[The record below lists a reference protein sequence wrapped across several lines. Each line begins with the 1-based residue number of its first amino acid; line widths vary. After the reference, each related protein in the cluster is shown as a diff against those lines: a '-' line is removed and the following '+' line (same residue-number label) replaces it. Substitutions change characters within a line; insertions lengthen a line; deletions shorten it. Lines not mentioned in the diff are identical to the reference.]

1 MKRIIYF
8 ILTFGLF
15 TTSIYSQDVITK
27 KTGDDI
33 ISKISEITQTEIK
46 YKKFDNLEGPTFSI
60 LKSEVLMVR
69 YENGTKDIFNE
80 TTNQNTQTVANT
92 KTSIEV
98 VNNEDMAAK
107 GKEDAIANY
116 RGAKSGAGWTAATT
130 ILLSPIIGVIP
141 AVACSSS
148 TPSDDNLNFRDR
160 DLMKNSAYSK
170 AYIDQAHKTK
180 KKKIWTSFGIS
191 SGAWALLIL
200 LL

>member
-1 MKRIIYF
+1 MKRIVYF
-8 ILTFGLF
+8 ILTLGLF

-46 YKKFDNLEGPTFSI
+46 YKKFDNLQGPTFSI

-69 YENGTKDIFNE
+69 YENGTKDIFSE
-80 TTNQNTQTVANT
+80 TTTQTNQTTVNTQPNV
-92 KTSIEV
+92 EV
-98 VNNEDMAAK
+98 VSNEDMAEK

-130 ILLSPIIGVIP
+130 ILFSPIIGVIP
-141 AVACSSS
+141 AVACSSA
-148 TPSDDNLNFRDR
+148 TPSDDNLNYRDR
-160 DLMKNSAYSK
+160 DLMKNSTYSK

-180 KKKIWTSFGIS
+180 KKKVWTSFGIS
-191 SGAWALLIL
+191 SGAWALLL
-200 LL
+200 LLL